1 MTIDPPRPPGRSP
14 YDPPWRPAGDPP
26 GPYTPLWRRLREDE
40 WPPLGEVLRG
50 RREEIPS
57 WVWLV
62 LGFPCLWW
70 LTVPLLVG
78 YQLARTA
85 RRLAHRI
92 FPVRPEGRIEDP
104 EVLRV
109 QRVRAWMALFMSGM
123 LLAVFGGWEDV
134 ADAQRR
140 LLQRLLFAPWL
151 ALLSAALV
159 VALLF
164 WTAGPRARRTM
175 RTQLWPAGRSALWY
189 FGAWMLVPLWFM
201 AAVEGMNLLS
211 NSPGGS
217 PGLMVWALLMFVCWA
232 PFWWL
237 IFFLCFA
244 SGPAL
249 RHAFNLSALHAALPA
264 VVTSLLVWVFAF
276 LGLSVGGL
284 PPGPAP
290 LAVCAFLGGPVSVT
304 AVAWWEIHRLRRR
317 HGVRWRG

>member
-1 MTIDPPRPPGRSP
+1 M
-14 YDPPWRPAGDPP
+14 
-26 GPYTPLWRRLREDE
+26 
-40 WPPLGEVLRG
+40 
-50 RREEIPS
+50 
-57 WVWLV
+57 WLV